1 MIFHTGPTKPAWVL
15 LCCVGTLLATCG
27 PSFGASITKS
37 APTADMIKTILKYLK
52 LESKELYE
60 DYVSK
65 NSSGEVPIDE
75 SLQLPCFTLGCEAST
90 NISIIEAYLE
100 EVRRLSE
107 NRVDTSRVTKRLSDI
122 TCSDVRCS
130 NSSKPSVSGPDK
142 FYEGKSFKLTVLKQF
157 SDCMEKLEAKDRIC

>member
-15 LCCVGTLLATCG
+15 LCCMGTLLATCG
-27 PSFGASITKS
+27 PSFGAPTTNS

-60 DYVSK
+60 DYKK

-75 SLQLPCFTLGCEAST
+75 SLQLPCFTLGCGAST

-122 TCSDVRCS
+122 TCPDARCS

-142 FYEGKSFKLTVLKQF
+142 FYERKSFKLTVLKQF
-157 SDCMEKLEAKDRIC
+157 SDCMEKLQAKDRIC